1 MTKYSKIYEPRGAIL
16 IQTTVVD
23 QAGLEL
29 IAILL
34 PQLLESY
41 EYRCDPPCLIKQRK
55 NKIYV

>member
-1 MTKYSKIYEPRGAIL
+1 MTNYSKIYEPRGAIL

-34 PQLLESY
+34 PQLLETY
-41 EYRCDPPCLIKQRK
+41 EYRHDPPCLIKQRK
-55 NKIYV
+55 NKIHV